1 MSKYFKVQMTEILDL
16 LGKNIDISETQH
28 EAAIKRY
35 EAVGDWLSKDDSK
48 PYQYRLRIIPQGSLM
63 LGTAVRPIDENDDID
78 VDLVCNLKCKP
89 SFWTRKY
96 LKEAVGDR
104 LKLNNTY
111 QKMLK
116 DEDGGR
122 RCWTLVYA
130 DESNFHI
137 DILPS
142 LADDNLNELLD
153 EEFSSASELN
163 VDKLAVRITDKE
175 HELYQSETDSNHW
188 LKSNPFG
195 YAKWFFQRA
204 IALDNRN
211 ISLSKSIDPL
221 RPYEE
226 EKWPLQRIV
235 QLLKRHRDIMF
246 SSGEYNS
253 DNKPIS
259 MIITTLAARAYNGS
273 NNVYDAFQ
281 YVVGEMRNKIEIKHN
296 PKTDEIEKWISN
308 PVNQEENFAD
318 KWVEEPQ
325 KEEYLYAWLDRLEE
339 EIKTLN
345 SFESKGLH
353 VLNETLA
360 NQYGRKVV
368 QKTFADYG
376 NKKRGLRELGK
387 GKMQV
392 GIGILGVT
400 GKPLVNHN
408 FKGNCLYE

>member
-1 MSKYFKVQMTEILDL
+1 MSKDYKVQITEILDL
-16 LGKNIDISETQH
+16 LGENIDISRSQH
-28 EAAIKRY
+28 KAAIKRY
-35 EAVGDWLSKDDSK
+35 EAVGDWLSKDDFK
-48 PYQYRLRIIPQGSLM
+48 LYQYRLSIIPQGSLM
-63 LGTAVRPIDENDDID
+63 LGTAVRPIDENDGID
-78 VDLVCNLKCKP
+78 VDLVCNLKWKP
-89 SFWTRKY
+89 SFWTQKH

-130 DESNFHI
+130 DESNFHM

-142 LADDNLNELLD
+142 LADDNLSELLD
-153 EEFSSASELN
+153 EEFSSASGLN

-175 HELYQSETDSNHW
+175 HELYQSETDSNRW

-204 IALDNRN
+204 ISLDNRK

-246 SSGEYNS
+246 SSREYNS

-296 PKTDEIEKWISN
+296 PKTGEIEKWISN

-325 KEEYLYAWLDRLEE
+325 KEEYFYAWLNRLRED
-339 EIKTLN
+339 IKALN
-345 SFESKGLH
+345 SFGDKGLH
-353 VLNETLA
+353 VLYKTLA
-360 NQYGRKVV
+360 KQYGHEVV
-368 QKTFADYG
+368 QKTIDEYG
-376 NKKRGLRELGK
+376 GRYKNLRESGK
-387 GKMQV
+387 GKIVAGM
-392 GIGILGVT
+392 LSNA
-400 GKPLVNHN
+400 GKPIPNHN
-408 FKGNCLYE
+408 FEGNSLYE

>member
-1 MSKYFKVQMTEILDL
+1 MSKDFKVQMTEILDL
-16 LGKNIDISETQH
+16 LGENIDISRSQH

-35 EAVGDWLSKDDSK
+35 EAVGDWLSKDDS
-48 PYQYRLRIIPQGSLM
+48 PLYRFSPRIIPQGSFN
-63 LGTAVRPIDENDDID
+63 LGTITRPINDNDEID
-78 VDLVCNLKCKP
+78 VDFVCKLERKP
-89 SFWTRKY
+89 SNWTQKH

-104 LKLNNTY
+104 LKQCKKY

-116 DEDGGR
+116 DQDGGR

-130 DESNFHI
+130 EESNFHM

-142 LADDNLNELLD
+142 LADNNLNELLD

-204 IALDNRN
+204 ISLDNRK
-211 ISLSKSIDPL
+211 IYLKKTIDPL
-221 RPYEE
+221 RRYEE
-226 EKWPLQRIV
+226 NKLPLQRIV

-259 MIITTLAARAYNGS
+259 MIITTLAASAYNGS
-273 NNVYDAFQ
+273 DNIYDTFQ
-281 YVVGEMRNKIEIKHN
+281 YVVGEMRYRIEIKRNH
-296 PKTDEIEKWISN
+296 KTGKDEKWISN

-318 KWVEEPQ
+318 KWLEVRE
-325 KEEYLYAWLDRLEE
+325 KEEHFYAWLDRLEE
-339 EIKTLN
+339 DANTLK
-345 SFESKGLH
+345 SFKGKGFH
-353 VLNETLA
+353 VLNKTLA
-360 NQYGRKVV
+360 KQYGREVV
-368 QKTFADYG
+368 QKTFAEYG
-376 NKKRGLRELGK
+376 DEKRGLRELGK

-392 GIGILGVT
+392 GTGILGVT
-400 GKPLVNHN
+400 GKPILNHN
-408 FKGNCLYE
+408 FEGNCQYE